1 MERTPNVNV
10 RWWTTIL
17 PMLKFPRYL
26 YAREHDGTTE
36 FVVRSR
42 DNPLSERMSI
52 VTSKDIQS
60 WKVTSPSQVTRHG
73 TTTRLSQNWPNLQ
86 TRNQAG
92 FSGIG
97 IGQSAFN
104 QMICAMHVSC
114 RDVKWTGTLAQSE
127 REIEIFQTLRHRYT
141 YGILCEENV
150 CAEKNIFITPPT
162 DMSFTRMYRQ
172 AYLTWSCNIHEAT
185 CKQAC
190 KHRSKR
196 IGRLPNG
203 SSGRFTV
210 RSASVSVYPRFTR
223 ITIIRVYPLFPSLS
237 PVVLSGYSVPT
248 N

>member
-26 YAREHDGTTE
+26 YAREHDVTTE
-36 FVVRSR
+36 SAVRSR

-52 VTSKDIQS
+52 DNQS

-73 TTTRLSQNWPNLQ
+73 TRLSQNWPNLQ

-127 REIEIFQTLRHRYT
+127 REIEIFQTLRHCYT
-141 YGILCEENV
+141 YGKLCEENV
-150 CAEKNIFITPPT
+150 CAEKNIFITKICIRCY
-162 DMSFTRMYRQ
+162 DDH
-172 AYLTWSCNIHEAT
+172 LTH
-185 CKQAC
+185 
-190 KHRSKR
+190 HH
-196 IGRLPNG
+196 
-203 SSGRFTV
+203 
-210 RSASVSVYPRFTR
+210 
-223 ITIIRVYPLFPSLS
+223 
-237 PVVLSGYSVPT
+237 
-248 N
+248 